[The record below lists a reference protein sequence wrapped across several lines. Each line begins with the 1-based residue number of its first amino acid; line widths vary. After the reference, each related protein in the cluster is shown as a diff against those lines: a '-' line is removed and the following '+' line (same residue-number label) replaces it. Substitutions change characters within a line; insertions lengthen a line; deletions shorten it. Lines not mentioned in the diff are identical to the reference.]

1 MISNSPPRGT
11 TPSRSRS
18 QGCRRRW
25 RESPWRFTAR
35 TAMPGGGA
43 PWKITPGARDTTASS
58 IEGVFAKLSF
68 AMGEPRP
75 SCAYSCSHRG
85 FIPRRALNSSTRIS
99 PADTAGN
106 TGDGKGWAGS
116 TREQDRRCGA
126 AASAVSRELA
136 ISGEAGSLGNRRRS
150 RGSETNRTDS
160 PTGGAAQCIRS
171 LFHRN
176 SGQRHAVVRTP
187 TARRRLHDTSHLD
200 RRAAPGPG
208 GWCRSSETIGTRVPA
223 TGCLA
228 VGEGPRSV
236 DAPEADVRP
245 PPGGEDLH
253 GPGSGIRGA
262 SRRRRHAGHLLQRV
276 RHRRPAPGRPRGA
289 PGGRPP
295 RLPLRLRR
303 EGDDRVRLGHG
314 AVEHDGRSSHPRRHA
329 PGRGGGGGS
338 QHALRRAPGR
348 RSLRRHHGRSQG
360 GGGDQAGHD
369 PGEEGRAPGA
379 VGPAA
384 PHRVLDRSGHRA
396 AGALAR
402 GLRRRPTAAAL
413 PGGVRRVEARPE
425 APRLHLR
432 PAEAK
437 GRHPGRL
444 PRSRE
449 RVPVRGPS
457 MRVRNL
463 VIAGLL
469 ASLAI
474 PTTGLAVVVVRR
486 RPAPVVAA
494 VAVTATVVVVAA
506 AASKPPPTPPPPPSA
521 PPPPPVTSPLPI
533 DSTTWVLPSGCL
545 GVTVKGE
552 TLYQCGPSW
561 LKKQQSDKGTWY
573 LVVPPP

>member
-1 MISNSPPRGT
+1 MTPAILTAALLLALGAGAAPAKPSEPGSQPPVASPSAKDPAALTLLKRMCDRLQAAKTFTVRGQASVELPVADGTLATFFNEYDTAVRRPDGLAAHRVGDLPDFRFVYDGKAMTVFVSGTGRWGT
-11 TPSRSRS
+11 T
-18 QGCRRRW
+18 
-25 RESPWRFTAR
+25 
-35 TAMPGGGA
+35 
-43 PWKITPGARDTTASS
+43 
-58 IEGVFAKLSF
+58 
-68 AMGEPRP
+68 
-75 SCAYSCSHRG
+75 
-85 FIPRRALNSSTRIS
+85 
-99 PADTAGN
+99 
-106 TGDGKGWAGS
+106 
-116 TREQDRRCGA
+116 
-126 AASAVSRELA
+126 
-136 ISGEAGSLGNRRRS
+136 
-150 RGSETNRTDS
+150 
-160 PTGGAAQCIRS
+160 
-171 LFHRN
+171 
-176 SGQRHAVVRTP
+176 
-187 TARRRLHDTSHLD
+187 
-200 RRAAPGPG
+200 AAPP
-208 GWCRSSETIGTRVPA
+208 T
-223 TGCLA
+223 L
-228 VGEGPRSV
+228 
-236 DAPEADVRP
+236 DAM
-245 PPGGEDLH
+245 
-253 GPGSGIRGA
+253 
-262 SRRRRHAGHLLQRV
+262 
-276 RHRRPAPGRPRGA
+276 
-289 PGGRPP
+289 
-295 RLPLRLRR
+295 LP
-303 EGDDRVRLGHG
+303 V
-314 AVEHDGRSSHPRRHA
+314 A
-329 PGRGGGGGS
+329 
-338 QHALRRAPGR
+338 
-348 RSLRRHHGRSQG
+348 
-360 GGGDQAGHD
+360 
-369 PGEEGRAPGA
+369 GEEGGLNMPFDELLVADPCAAIMAGA
-379 VGPAA
+379 REAVVTKPATIRGKKVEHLVLSGPQL
-384 PHRVLDRSGHRA
+384 RIEYWIESGHRA

-474 PTTGLAVVVVRR
+474 PGTGQAVVVVRR